1 MTGSSEQDLP
11 TSARAK
17 PDAEDHAHVVA
28 HPPLIYLAGI
38 LVGLGLDA
46 LWPMPRL
53 TAGVQYGLGGALI
66 AIGVFVVL
74 LCGITFRRSGTSVP
88 TSTPTT
94 ALATGGLYRY
104 SRNPIYIALSL
115 IHLGIAAAVDSPWI
129 LATLPLVLVVIRF
142 GVIAREE
149 RYLEAKFGDAY
160 RDYKAQVRRWF

>member
-1 MTGSSEQDLP
+1 MQNNAPGDRPNISGGKN
-11 TSARAK
+11 A
-17 PDAEDHAHVVA
+17 DHAQVIA

-46 LWPMPRL
+46 LWPAPRL
-53 TAGVQYGLGGALI
+53 TASVQYGLGGALI
-66 AIGVFVVL
+66 AIGVIVVL
-74 LCGITFRRSGTSVP
+74 VCGVTFGRSGTSVP
-88 TSTPTT
+88 TDTPTT
-94 ALATGGLYRY
+94 TLVTRGLYRY

-115 IHLGIAAAVDSPWI
+115 IHLGVAAAVDSPWV
-129 LATLPLVLVVIRF
+129 LATLPFVLLVIRL